1 MNGKDK
7 FEEKNIS
14 FEKTFEIIT
23 IGHLTLKY
31 LTLKYLT
38 SVQKV
43 ADLMSTLYP
52 ACISPPR

>member
-14 FEKTFEIIT
+14 FERTFEIIT

-31 LTLKYLT
+31 LT
-38 SVQKV
+38 SVQKL
-43 ADLMSTLYP
+43 AHLMSTLYP
-52 ACISPPR
+52 AGILPPW